1 MNPQL
6 EGIEDIE
13 GTYVFDVR
21 QSVKSLRLNRF
32 FWRHREPEF
41 RALLA
46 RDFKAACDE
55 LKLSD
60 EERTLVTNQ
69 DWLGLIKYGVSFF
82 VLEKFARVVKM
93 SNLAVYASMR
103 GETLE
108 PSSRHGGFRSR
119 HKRHSRRHSGIQQFF
134 QSIHGVHCDGR
145 DAVFLRLVFIILA
158 TQYCF

>member
-1 MNPQL
+1 MHPPERLSGDHHGHGRGNLRSGVRERIMNPQL

-108 PSSRHGGFRSR
+108 AFL
-119 HKRHSRRHSGIQQFF
+119 KTRRVPES
-134 QSIHGVHCDGR
+134 
-145 DAVFLRLVFIILA
+145 A
-158 TQYCF
+158 